1 MYFAAV
7 STQLI
12 FC

>member
-7 STQLI
+7 YRLHW
-12 FC
+12 